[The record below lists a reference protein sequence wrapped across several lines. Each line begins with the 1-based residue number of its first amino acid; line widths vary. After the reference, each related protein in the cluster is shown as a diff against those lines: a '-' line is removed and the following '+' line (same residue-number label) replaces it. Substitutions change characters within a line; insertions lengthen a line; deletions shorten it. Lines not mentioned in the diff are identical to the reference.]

1 MYLNAPLNILNVCV
15 YISFPTFRYYLRFK
29 DAYRQAV
36 VDITQGQPVSDE
48 LMSLGSR
55 AEVEDDTVDLVE
67 KEENMKMLLEDCK
80 KMLIVEPE
88 QCLGGWSLINAD
100 PL

>member
-1 MYLNAPLNILNVCV
+1 MCIYFL
-15 YISFPTFRYYLRFK
+15 STFRYYLRFK